1 MLTPEPCLGGSQFA
15 QTKSLPGAGG
25 NFMSEPG
32 PGIAS
37 FTGGDPAKGLEEKE
51 AERKTLP

>member
-1 MLTPEPCLGGSQFA
+1 MLTPEPCLGWSQFA
-15 QTKSLPGAGG
+15 QTKSLTGAGG

-32 PGIAS
+32 PGIAL